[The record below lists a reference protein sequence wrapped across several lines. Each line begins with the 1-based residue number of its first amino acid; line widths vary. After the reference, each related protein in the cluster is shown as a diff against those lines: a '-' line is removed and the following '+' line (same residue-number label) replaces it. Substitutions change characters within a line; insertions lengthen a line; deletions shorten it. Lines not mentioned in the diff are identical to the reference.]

1 MHSADLFPPAGGSL
15 RSPPADYRLQS
26 ATAPADTLRSG
37 QGCIH
42 FKRGGSGAG
51 SFTHLELPTS
61 FSVWMFVGRG
71 AVIKITRSPFRSIV
85 RALPKVSGLFY

>member
-42 FKRGGSGAG
+42 FKRDGSSVFENA
-51 SFTHLELPTS
+51 LEYRRPL
-61 FSVWMFVGRG
+61 
-71 AVIKITRSPFRSIV
+71 
-85 RALPKVSGLFY
+85 